1 MKFVHKALGLLLAS
15 AALSSCGGG
24 GGDGHGAFE
33 PPQASIITLTAVGGS
48 TTLPLNV
55 GGAAPWSPA
64 SPYTIEV
71 DIHWTNADGSPV
83 SGHDL
88 SCSVTNL
95 AIIEHPHPRRCV
107 DAAG

>member
-48 TTLPLNV
+48 RTLPLSFQRLPNTTELR
-55 GGAAPWSPA
+55 SPFM
-64 SPYTIEV
+64 
-71 DIHWTNADGSPV
+71 
-83 SGHDL
+83 
-88 SCSVTNL
+88 
-95 AIIEHPHPRRCV
+95 R
-107 DAAG
+107 